1 MCVGEGSSQRK
12 LSGSHCLVFWSLM
25 WLLRGPGCHWEVF
38 GAQCWAQMSQA
49 EGVVTGGEMC
59 TSSGP
64 CVSGLGWLGTF
75 PTHTLEVECGTTYLG
90 DVEGLVSG

>member
-1 MCVGEGSSQRK
+1 
-12 LSGSHCLVFWSLM
+12 
-25 WLLRGPGCHWEVF
+25 
-38 GAQCWAQMSQA
+38 MSQA